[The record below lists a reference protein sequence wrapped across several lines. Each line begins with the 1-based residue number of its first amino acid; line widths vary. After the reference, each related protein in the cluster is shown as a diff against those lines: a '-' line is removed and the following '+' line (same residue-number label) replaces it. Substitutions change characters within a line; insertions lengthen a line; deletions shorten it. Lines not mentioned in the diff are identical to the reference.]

1 MTVVDIGLVMCH
13 DEDRTAGLQ
22 PFGGA
27 AQDPALVLVGN
38 LQIRQEKPGPPVLW
52 GGSGRRH

>member
-27 AQDPALVLVGN
+27 AVIRRWCSSGTCRYDRRTRSTGVVG
-38 LQIRQEKPGPPVLW
+38 W
-52 GGSGRRH
+52 